1 MAVNLTK
8 GQAISL
14 EKAGGGL
21 TRVRMGLGW
30 KAIQRRGLSKF
41 FGTKEID
48 LDASAMLFSNG
59 QLVDEVS
66 FRKLASSCGS
76 VRHGG
81 DNLTGGSGAG
91 GDDEVI
97 WVDLTAVPPQVDQ
110 IVFTVNSY
118 TGQTFAEVEAAFC
131 RLVDDSSGEE
141 MARYTLTGG
150 GPFTGQVMA
159 KVQRVGNGWSMTA
172 IGAPANGR
180 VSGQLLPAITPHL

>member
-14 EKAGGGL
+14 EKSGGGL

-30 KAIQRRGLSKF
+30 KAIQRKGLSKL

-81 DNLTGGSGAG
+81 DNLTGGAGAG
-91 GDDEVI
+91 GDDEAI
-97 WVDLTAVPPQVDQ
+97 WVDLTSVPPQVDQ

-131 RLVDDSSGEE
+131 RLVDESSGEE

-150 GPFTGQVMA
+150 GPFTGQIMA